1 MLRIYNKETGLFL
14 RDDFNFDETTEAAY
28 IGDIPSGFYWPKY
41 DGTKWVE
48 VLTQAEIDALK
59 LRKKNEKNNKKLL
72 VDELEKQTT
81 VKGVINVL
89 VKYFK

>member
-1 MLRIYNKETGLFL
+1 MTPESKAI
-14 RDDFNFDETTEAAY
+14 
-28 IGDIPSGFYWPKY
+28 
-41 DGTKWVE
+41 
-48 VLTQAEIDALK
+48 IDALK

-81 VKGVINVL
+81 VKGVITVL

>member
-1 MLRIYNKETGLFL
+1 MT
-14 RDDFNFDETTEAAY
+14 DESKSIIE
-28 IGDIPSGFYWPKY
+28 S
-41 DGTKWVE
+41 
-48 VLTQAEIDALK
+48 LK

>member
-1 MLRIYNKETGLFL
+1 MTHESKAIIE
-14 RDDFNFDETTEAAY
+14 
-28 IGDIPSGFYWPKY
+28 
-41 DGTKWVE
+41 
-48 VLTQAEIDALK
+48 ALK

-81 VKGVINVL
+81 VKGVITVL